1 MNDITAPAEQP
12 QPMLRISQL
21 YAALSQINQAIV
33 RVTTREQLF
42 AEICE
47 ALVTFGKFKMAW
59 IGWNDPATC
68 TVSVASQYG
77 DTDHYLAGISVRSD
91 DTPEGRG
98 PVGTA
103 IREGTLCVVNDF
115 LQSPITRPWH
125 DAAARCG
132 FRSIGVFPISM
143 DGRVCG
149 ALAGYATEID
159 FFGPQ
164 EIELLVK
171 AAADT
176 SFALDHLAGESRRK
190 QAEDTLRK
198 VSRAVEQSPVAISIA
213 DRQGRIEYVNPKF
226 TEITGYTSGEV
237 TGEHLRLLHAQDMAP
252 AEHQQLWD
260 TITAGKVWERESRA
274 TKKNGEPCWRHSKIS
289 PVRDAAGHIDSF
301 VIIEEDVTE
310 RRRMDMALEDR
321 DRTLRAFYDGAPLMM
336 GVVELTPGGDIIA
349 VSVNEAT
356 ASRYHRT
363 AAEVVNLS
371 ARDAGMKEDEH
382 ATWLSKFREAEST
395 GFPQRFELRGA
406 WHGKPSCLAMVVSLI
421 GRTAEGNPR
430 LCFIGH
436 DVSDRVAAEET
447 IRRQNELHQL
457 VQRATQ
463 DAIWDWDLISDTL
476 QWNDSIQ
483 NQFGYHADEIPSQL
497 DWWQHN
503 VHRDDVTRVMS
514 GLRHVVDSGGTFW
527 SDEYRFRKGD
537 GSFAHVLDRGYVVH
551 DAQGRPIR
559 MIGAMVDMTE
569 RKVGEQTQA
578 ALHHISE
585 AAQTA
590 STLPELFRSIHA
602 IIGELLP
609 AENFFVALYDERKDE
624 LTFPYYVDEHDGAP
638 APQGLDDG
646 TLAGRVIRLGE
657 ALLFT
662 PETPRAGSHE
672 ELAVVGTDSMDWLG
686 VPLKSQS
693 KTIGALV
700 VQSYSGKVRYTEKH
714 KALLD
719 FVSGQVAAA
728 IVRKQSEE
736 ALRAS
741 EARFRLLFEQNLA
754 GVFRTLPDG
763 LIIDCNDAFAQMLGY
778 GSRAEIL
785 GTNSTSLYFE
795 QEDRDSYLSELR
807 ARGALINFVARLRRK
822 DGRELWGMETVNLIR
837 NEQGEPEVIQGTL
850 VDFTDRKH
858 AEEAL
863 HLSESRLEEAQRLAH
878 LGSWNWDL
886 SSLSLSWSDELCRI
900 FGVDP
905 ASHLPSYEDFLGRIH
920 PDDRA
925 FVETLVAQALK
936 DLKPRSYEARIIR
949 PDGEVR
955 TIQDQSE
962 VLVDD
967 SGRARGMTGAS
978 LDITRRKM
986 EESLERNRSLIL
998 EQVAQNQPL
1007 PGILSHIVTMLE
1019 MQMPRARCSIL
1030 LLKDGHLTAG
1040 ASPHLPP
1047 EYSNALE
1054 GLPIGPAAG
1063 SCGTAC
1069 FRRETVITPDIA
1081 IDPLW
1086 DGYRELALPHGLRA
1100 CWSMPIPSNQDGV
1113 LGSLAIYHDQ
1123 PSSPSER
1130 DLGFMEMAAR
1140 LAAVAI
1146 EHRQLTDQLS
1156 HQAQHDALTGLPN
1169 RLLFQDRLGQA
1180 VVQAGR
1186 ERQQVAVLYMDLDR
1200 FKHIND
1206 TLGHSS
1212 GDALL
1217 CQVATRLQGCVRK
1230 TDTLAR
1236 LGGDEFTVVLTGLRD
1251 AQDAM
1256 QVAEKLIETMRDPFH
1271 VEGRELFTSIS
1282 LGISMYPDDGL
1293 DGETLM
1299 VNADVAM
1306 YRAKDVGRDNFQ
1318 WFASEMNARAR
1329 DRMALEGQLRHAMA
1343 LGQLSLCYQPQ
1354 CGAMGEIRG
1363 FEALMRWRH
1372 PELGMVSPARFIPLA
1387 EDCGLIVQ
1395 MGEWALREAC
1405 AQAAAWRRAGHS
1417 ELRIAVNVSAAQ
1429 FRRTDW
1435 VDTVRRALRDTRLEP
1450 EALELEITE
1459 SLLLQNVTET
1469 SANLFELRKLGV
1481 GIAIDD
1487 FGTGYSSLSYL
1498 HKLPVTTLKID
1509 QSFVREIRGESIPGQ
1524 EEAPIIRTIIAL
1536 ARNFRMNVV
1545 AEGVE
1550 TEAQRELLLR
1560 LGCES
1565 LQGYLL
1571 HHPLSL
1577 EQADAL
1583 LDAASRESFTATGSL
1598 DRRRTTRQ
1606 S

>member
-1 MNDITAPAEQP
+1 
-12 QPMLRISQL
+12 
-21 YAALSQINQAIV
+21 
-33 RVTTREQLF
+33 
-42 AEICE
+42 
-47 ALVTFGKFKMAW
+47 
-59 IGWNDPATC
+59 
-68 TVSVASQYG
+68 
-77 DTDHYLAGISVRSD
+77 
-91 DTPEGRG
+91 
-98 PVGTA
+98 
-103 IREGTLCVVNDF
+103 
-115 LQSPITRPWH
+115 
-125 DAAARCG
+125 
-132 FRSIGVFPISM
+132 
-143 DGRVCG
+143 
-149 ALAGYATEID
+149 
-159 FFGPQ
+159 
-164 EIELLVK
+164 
-171 AAADT
+171 
-176 SFALDHLAGESRRK
+176 
-190 QAEDTLRK
+190 
-198 VSRAVEQSPVAISIA
+198 
-213 DRQGRIEYVNPKF
+213 
-226 TEITGYTSGEV
+226 
-237 TGEHLRLLHAQDMAP
+237 
-252 AEHQQLWD
+252 
-260 TITAGKVWERESRA
+260 
-274 TKKNGEPCWRHSKIS
+274 
-289 PVRDAAGHIDSF
+289 
-301 VIIEEDVTE
+301 
-310 RRRMDMALEDR
+310 
-321 DRTLRAFYDGAPLMM
+321 
-336 GVVELTPGGDIIA
+336 
-349 VSVNEAT
+349 
-356 ASRYHRT
+356 
-363 AAEVVNLS
+363 
-371 ARDAGMKEDEH
+371 
-382 ATWLSKFREAEST
+382 
-395 GFPQRFELRGA
+395 
-406 WHGKPSCLAMVVSLI
+406 MVVSLI

-436 DVSDRVAAEET
+436 DVSDRVQAEET
-447 IRRQNELHQL
+447 IRRQNELYQL

-463 DAIWDWDLISDTL
+463 DAIWDWDLESDTL
-476 QWNDSIQ
+476 QWNDSIR
-483 NQFGYHADEIPSQL
+483 NQFGYRADEVPAQL
-497 DWWQHN
+497 DWWQQN
-503 VHRDDVTRVMS
+503 VHADDVARVMS
-514 GLRHVVDSGGTFW
+514 GLEQVIHGGGTFW

-537 GSFAHVLDRGYVVH
+537 GSFAYVLDRGYVVH
-551 DAQGRPIR
+551 DAQGKPVR
-559 MIGAMVDMTE
+559 MIGAMVDMTQ
-569 RKVGEQTQA
+569 RKTGEQTQA

-590 STLPELFRSIHA
+590 STLPDLFRSIHA

-609 AENFFVALYDERKDE
+609 AQNFFVALYDERRDE
-624 LTFPYYVDEHDGAP
+624 LTFPYYVDEHDVAP
-638 APQGLDDG
+638 PPQKLDDG
-646 TLAGRVIRLGE
+646 TLSGRVIQSGE
-657 ALLFT
+657 ALLYT
-662 PETPRAGSHE
+662 NESPATGSHG
-672 ELAVVGTDSMDWLG
+672 ELPVVGTDSMDWLG

-693 KTIGALV
+693 RTIGALV
-700 VQSYSGKVRYTEKH
+700 VQSYSGKVRYSDKD
-714 KALLD
+714 KALLE

-741 EARFRLLFEQNLA
+741 EERFRLLFEQNLA

-763 LIIDCNDAFAQMLGY
+763 LIVDCNDAFARMLGY
-778 GSRAEIL
+778 GSRTEIL
-785 GTNSTSLYFE
+785 GADSSALYFD
-795 QEDRDSYLSELR
+795 QADRDNYLSELR
-807 ARGALINFVARLRRK
+807 ARGALDNFVARLRRK
-822 DGRELWGMETVNLIR
+822 DGRELWGMETVNLILDA
-837 NEQGEPEVIQGTL
+837 QGEPEVIQGTL

-905 ASHLPSYEDFLGRIH
+905 ATHVPSYEDFLARVH

-925 FVETLVAQALK
+925 FVEGNFAQALA
-936 DLKPRSYEARIIR
+936 DLKPRSYQARIIR

-962 VLVDD
+962 VLVDEL
-967 SGRARGMTGAS
+967 GQARGMTGAS
-978 LDITRRKM
+978 LDITARTT

-998 EQVAQNQPL
+998 EQVAQNKPL
-1007 PGILSHIVTMLE
+1007 PGILAHVVDMLE

-1030 LLKDGHLTAG
+1030 LLKEGRLTGG
-1040 ASPHLPP
+1040 ASPHLPQA
-1047 EYSNALE
+1047 YSDALE
-1054 GLPIGPAAG
+1054 GLPIGPAVG

-1069 FRRETVITPDIA
+1069 FRRETVITADIA
-1081 IDPLW
+1081 TDPLW
-1086 DGYRELALPHGLRA
+1086 DGYRELALPHGLRS

-1113 LGSLAIYHDQ
+1113 LGSLAIYHNQ
-1123 PSSPSER
+1123 PGSPTDR
-1130 DLGFMEMAAR
+1130 DLGFMGMAAR

-1169 RLLFQDRLGQA
+1169 RLLFLDRLGQA

-1186 ERQQVAVLYMDLDR
+1186 EHQQVAVLYMDLDR

-1206 TLGHSS
+1206 TLGHSC

-1217 CQVATRLQGCVRK
+1217 CQVASRLEGCVRK

-1236 LGGDEFTVVLTGLRD
+1236 LGGDEFTMVLAGVRD
-1251 AQDAM
+1251 AQDATN
-1256 QVAEKLIETMRDPFH
+1256 VAQKLIETMRDPFH

-1282 LGISMYPDDGL
+1282 LGISLFPDDGL

-1306 YRAKDVGRDNFQ
+1306 YRAKDMGRDNFQ

-1329 DRMALEGQLRHAMA
+1329 DRMALEGQLRHALA

-1372 PELGMVSPARFIPLA
+1372 PELGMVSPSRFIPLA

-1417 ELRIAVNVSAAQ
+1417 SLRIAVNVSAAQ

-1435 VDTVRRALRDTRLEP
+1435 VDTVRTALRDTRLEP

-1459 SLLLQNVTET
+1459 SLLLQNLTET

-1509 QSFVREIRGESIPGQ
+1509 QSFVREIREDSVPGQ
-1524 EEAPIIRTIIAL
+1524 EDAPIIRTIIAL
-1536 ARNFRMNVV
+1536 ARNFKMSVV

-1571 HHPLSL
+1571 HRPLSA
-1577 EQADAL
+1577 EQADGL
-1583 LDAASRESFTATGSL
+1583 LDAATRASYAARGSQ
-1598 DRRRTTRQ
+1598 DRRWTTTQ
-1606 S
+1606 G